1 MCQTPA
7 NLTRASRHGPAR
19 LLLRRQQY
27 ADMLR
32 IHLVLNEAM
41 STFHGWCDG
50 SRSRRRPHISS
61 LLEATRTLQVQVMRV
76 AIMGIDVSEEAR
88 IMIGSGNLAN
98 EVEQK
103 GEDDDGGEVADWQ
116 PWIQDLIPEASAKT
130 VKLVSREICDAAGG
144 EK

>member
-1 MCQTPA
+1 M
-7 NLTRASRHGPAR
+7 
-19 LLLRRQQY
+19 
-27 ADMLR
+27 
-32 IHLVLNEAM
+32 
-41 STFHGWCDG
+41 
-50 SRSRRRPHISS
+50 
-61 LLEATRTLQVQVMRV
+61 QVQVMRV